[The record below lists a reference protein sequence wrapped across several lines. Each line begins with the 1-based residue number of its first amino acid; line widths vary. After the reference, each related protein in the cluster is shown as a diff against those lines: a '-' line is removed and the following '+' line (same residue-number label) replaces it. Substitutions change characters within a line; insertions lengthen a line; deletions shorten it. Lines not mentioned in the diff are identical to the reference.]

1 LCGHAVKIHTRGGEA
16 ELRQLTLFGT
26 EPRPLPR
33 EDSGGDR
40 DRESADRLAG
50 FSEANSGQID
60 LFTERARLARDLE
73 GALRGGDFPQADRL
87 RRLFEENFGVSAET
101 RALGFLER
109 LADPLASALPEVA
122 LPAWHGLDSGLET
135 HPRLRRLL
143 REGVLGR
150 LLCSYSADNLA
161 SVSPGSLP
169 ALAWVL
175 AARPEASAEDGKREA
190 RCLVRDALL
199 ACRRFE
205 SPDFSWDEAL
215 ADLLAE
221 DDPPPWLACL
231 GVIRRLWLAER
242 FSSDVV
248 SVLSSPF
255 FEPGSEERAA
265 LAFWSCL
272 RAAEDRDCPEVL
284 LHEAVARHPKPG
296 LRPMGRFC
304 GS

>member
-1 LCGHAVKIHTRGGEA
+1 VWPVAPLRGGIPCCACKLDQLPPLDLCGHAVKIHTRGGEA

-109 LADPLASALPEVA
+109 LADPLASALPEEA
-122 LPAWHGLDSGLET
+122 LPAWYGLDSGLET

-150 LLCSYSADNLA
+150 LLCSHSAANLA

-190 RCLVRDALL
+190 RCLVRRARVGGTSGSGVLVL
-199 ACRRFE
+199 PPGCRGSGLPGGTATRGATQ
-205 SPDFSWDEAL
+205 DEDSSCRLSRPLHAAHSDQGL
-215 ADLLAE
+215 KVGHCTRCCF
-221 DDPPPWLACL
+221 PP
-231 GVIRRLWLAER
+231 
-242 FSSDVV
+242 
-248 SVLSSPF
+248 
-255 FEPGSEERAA
+255 
-265 LAFWSCL
+265 
-272 RAAEDRDCPEVL
+272 
-284 LHEAVARHPKPG
+284 
-296 LRPMGRFC
+296 
-304 GS
+304 